1 MQICFVIQERTVNT
15 EISPTNEKM
24 KDVNNPTALHC
35 VIRGTIEESVKTK
48 GVKFSAFTQG
58 IDFRNYANHFR
69 YYANYNGGARSKNVC
84 QRRASLSMDSWF
96 WNVGFLFNGP
106 GFVFLPEVRMQYYHH
121 PICFQVRHVSG
132 RSWFSRWRHDH
143 PL

>member
-58 IDFRNYANHFR
+58 IDLRNYANHFR

-96 WNVGFLFNGP
+96 WNVGFFIQWSLF
-106 GFVFLPEVRMQYYHH
+106 R
-121 PICFQVRHVSG
+121 
-132 RSWFSRWRHDH
+132 FSAKSADAI
-143 PL
+143 